1 MLSYVLAVV
10 SEGSSKIK
18 DGKNI
23 ALLCIA
29 GALIPTFVFW
39 MDVRVKKDKPA
50 LIPNAL
56 WRKTAFSTVCMM
68 VFLTW
73 AVVMTVE
80 YYFSL
85 FFQEIQDLSAL
96 QTSIRFLPNVVAGII
111 LTIIIGMVLHKYS
124 AYWIVVSVSL
134 FSAISP
140 MLLAITKPEWSYW
153 YTLFWAMLLSALAA
167 DVLFVVSNLVITNAF
182 PGSTQALAGAVFNT
196 VTQFGT
202 AVGLAIMAVISSNVT
217 SRSDFPNKSSP
228 LALLEGYRASF
239 WACFG
244 AMILSIGIGAF
255 GLRGVGRVGLK
266 IE

>member
-1 MLSYVLAVV
+1 MVGSRVVYLVGCLFLSLSVLASGLAKTSTQIIVFRGFQGIAASCCLPTAVSILSESFPGGRRRNIGFTFLGIGQPLGYSLGLFLGGFFVDSVGWRYAWYLCAGTALAVFFIAIWALPPGRVREKLTWKTFVQQLDLVGTVIASSCLGMLSYVLAVV

-56 WRKTAFSTVCMM
+56 WRNTAFSTVCMM

-85 FFQEIQDLSAL
+85 L
-96 QTSIRFLPNVVAGII
+96 
-111 LTIIIGMVLHKYS
+111 
-124 AYWIVVSVSL
+124 
-134 FSAISP
+134 
-140 MLLAITKPEWSYW
+140 
-153 YTLFWAMLLSALAA
+153 
-167 DVLFVVSNLVITNAF
+167 
-182 PGSTQALAGAVFNT
+182 
-196 VTQFGT
+196 
-202 AVGLAIMAVISSNVT
+202 
-217 SRSDFPNKSSP
+217 
-228 LALLEGYRASF
+228 
-239 WACFG
+239 
-244 AMILSIGIGAF
+244 
-255 GLRGVGRVGLK
+255 
-266 IE
+266 